1 MRKWKCIYGVIK
13 LYLGFCGYSNSGKTS
28 MIVEL
33 LQRLKDYKIAV
44 VKHTPHGIDMQGKDS
59 KRFREAG
66 AMEVVLL
73 GDEQVHIKNAS
84 SLFSVLK
91 YLRDY
96 DIIFVEGFKSYKFLP
111 KICLGDA
118 ECENC
123 IMRDPEID
131 DVIGYI
137 EKEVKIER
145 IMKELP
151 NFNCGECNH
160 RNCREMAEAIYR
172 GEDDFK
178 NCRYWNPNAVIS
190 VKVNGEDIYMGKF
203 AQDIVI
209 KTITGMLSAFKGV
222 GNIREVEIK
231 YKVKKD

>member
-1 MRKWKCIYGVIK
+1 M
-13 LYLGFCGYSNSGKTS
+13 YLGFCGYSNSGKTS

-59 KRFREAG
+59 TRFREAG

-73 GDEQVHIKNAS
+73 GDEQVHIKKVS
-84 SLFSVLK
+84 SLFSLLK
-91 YLRDY
+91 SLENY
-96 DIIFVEGFKSYKFLP
+96 DIILVEGFKSYKFLP

-123 IMRDPEID
+123 IMRNPNIE
-131 DVIGYI
+131 DVLNYI

-145 IMKELP
+145 IMNELP

-190 VKVNGEDIYMGKF
+190 VKVNGKDIYMGKF
-203 AQDIVI
+203 AQDVVI

-222 GNIREVEIK
+222 GDIEEVEIK

>member
-1 MRKWKCIYGVIK
+1 
-13 LYLGFCGYSNSGKTS
+13 

-33 LQRLKDYKIAV
+33 LERLKDYRIAII
-44 VKHTPHGIDMQGKDS
+44 KHTPHGIDMQGKDS
-59 KRFREAG
+59 ARFREAG

-73 GDEQVHIKNAS
+73 GDEQVHIKKAS
-84 SLFSVLK
+84 SLFSLLK
-91 YLRDY
+91 SLENY
-96 DIIFVEGFKSYKFLP
+96 DIILVEGFKSYKFLP
-111 KICLGDA
+111 KICLGEA

-123 IMRDPEID
+123 IMRNPNIE
-131 DVIGYI
+131 DVLNYI

-160 RNCREMAEAIYR
+160 RNCREMAEAIYN

-190 VKVNGEDIYMGKF
+190 VKVNGKDVYMGKF
-203 AQDIVI
+203 AQDVVI

-222 GNIREVEIK
+222 GDIEEVEIK